1 MIDLVLGAC
10 VGLLAGL
17 LTAGGWWRSR
27 SGSRELAQL
36 VEQSGEIA
44 IHACR
49 RNGEIVLWNA
59 AAERLYGLAANAVI
73 GRKLH
78 ELLLPEAEHLP
89 FRLDN
94 ERLFD
99 GGRASAPFADIA
111 ATLPDGRHILVRS
124 TPMRLG
130 YRGET
135 LVFRLDTDLSVQDA
149 LRQQLM
155 GARARLRALSQLP
168 QVGLFETDA
177 GGLLRESS
185 PLFERLAGATRGEHW
200 ARLAVPEDAARL
212 ADGEAAARRGSPSEL
227 ELRIR
232 NGQERRLR
240 VQLAAVSEAG
250 TAGGSLVGLA
260 EDISAMRTAEA
271 ALRESESKFSRIF
284 HLMPELVMITSQRDG
299 VLLEANDAWEALS
312 GWPRHEA
319 IGRNTRE
326 LGLWPTDLDREAMLH
341 RIAEEGGF
349 AGLLDF
355 RRRDGSPLRAEAYVR
370 RIEFAGEP
378 CLLSIVRDVS
388 AAQRLAD
395 EAEHARRA
403 LLASEAMFAG
413 AFEANPDYI
422 SITRA
427 SDGKILHAN
436 SAFTQLTLWP
446 REQALGMTTI
456 ELGLWAYEEDRA
468 RVLKQLQRDGTVRDS
483 PATLRRR
490 DGVLRSCLMNTAM
503 FDIEGE
509 SCLLAIVRDIT
520 TQQETEAAHRE
531 SEARFAAFFDMAPIG
546 LVVTDTDGRFER
558 VNQRWCDLFGWSVEE
573 AAGHTTDELSPRHFD
588 DRPARQRMYEELM
601 EVGATTLADLQ
612 LRDREDRPVFVT
624 MRGRRIR
631 IGDRERLLWSVEDV
645 GALRA
650 AQARIEELNAGL
662 EVRVSER
669 TRELSEA
676 LERLERAQDNLVRA
690 EKLAALGG
698 LVAGIAHDLNTPI
711 GNCVMAA
718 SSFRELTRELHEAAS
733 GGTLRRSSLERYM
746 SDALGVADVLD
757 RGLARASTLISS
769 FKQVAADQTSE
780 QRRNFRLGQLID
792 EILLML
798 APSLKRARLR
808 VERSIAEDI
817 WLDSYPGPLGQVIT
831 NLVTNALA
839 HAFDEQPEGV
849 LRIAGER
856 AGEDEVALRIED
868 NGAGIPAELLE
879 KVFAPFFTTKR
890 EKGGTGLGLHIV
902 SSLVR
907 QKLGGRVEARSQP
920 GEGTTFVIRL
930 PVHAPADTPGE
941 DLTQTEIFSSVTQTY
956 GSEHS

>member
-1 MIDLVLGAC
+1 MIDLLLGGC
-10 VGLLAGL
+10 VGVLAGWL
-17 LTAGGWWRSR
+17 IAHGWWRSR
-27 SGSRELAQL
+27 SGSRELERL
-36 VEQSGEIA
+36 VDHTGEIA

-49 RNGEIVLWNA
+49 RDGEIVIWNA
-59 AAERLYGLAANAVI
+59 AAERLYGLNAKAAV

-99 GGRASAPFADIA
+99 GGRASTPFSDLT
-111 ATLPDGRHILVRS
+111 ATLPDGRHVAVRS
-124 TPMRLG
+124 TPLRLK
-130 YRGET
+130 YHGEA
-135 LVFRLDTDLSVQDA
+135 LVFRFDTDLSVQEE
-149 LRQQLM
+149 LQHKLH
-155 GARARLRALSQLP
+155 GIRARLRALAQLP
-168 QVGLFETDA
+168 QLGLFETDA
-177 GGLLRESS
+177 HGIVRECS
-185 PLFERLAGATRGEHW
+185 PLFERLTGTARGEHW
-200 ARLAVPEDAARL
+200 AQRVVPEDAARVTT
-212 ADGEAAARRGSPSEL
+212 GETAARRGSPAEL
-227 ELRIR
+227 ELRMR
-232 NGQERRLR
+232 NGHERRLR
-240 VQLAAVSEAG
+240 VQLAAISENG
-250 TAGGSLVGLA
+250 VQAGGLVGMV
-260 EDISAMRTAEA
+260 EDISAMRAAEA

-284 HLMPELVMITSQRDG
+284 HLMPELVTITSLRDG
-299 VLLEANDAWEALS
+299 VVLEANDAWETMS

-319 IGRNTRE
+319 IGRSTRD
-326 LGLWPTDLDREAMLH
+326 LGLWTTDLERDAVLRRVAD
-341 RIAEEGGF
+341 EGGF
-349 AGLLDF
+349 AGKLSF
-355 RRRDGSPLRAEAYVR
+355 KRRDGTMLHAETYIR
-370 RIEFAGEP
+370 RIDFAGEP
-378 CLLSIVRDVS
+378 CLLSILRDIS
-388 AAQRLAD
+388 EAQRLAE
-395 EAEHARRA
+395 EADSARRA
-403 LLASEAMFAG
+403 LRASEAMFAG

-436 SAFTQLTLWP
+436 SAFTHLTLWP
-446 REQALGMTTI
+446 REQSLGMTTI

-468 RVLKQLQRDGTVRDS
+468 RILKQLQRDGTVRDA

-509 SCLLAIVRDIT
+509 TCLLAIVRDIT
-520 TQQETEAAHRE
+520 VQQETEAAHRE

-558 VNQRWCDLFGWSVEE
+558 VNQRWCDLFGWSV
-573 AAGHTTDELSPRHFD
+573 ADVTGHTTDELSAHHFD
-588 DRPARQRMYEELM
+588 DHAARLRMYEELM
-601 EVGATTLADLQ
+601 EVGATTLADLE
-612 LRDREDRPVFVT
+612 LRARDDSPVFVT

-631 IGDRERLLWSVEDV
+631 IGNRDRLLWSVEDV
-645 GALRA
+645 GALRT

-662 EVRVSER
+662 EARVAER

-676 LERLERAQDNLVRA
+676 LERLERTQNNLVRA

-718 SSFRELTRELHEAAS
+718 SSFRELTIELHEAAS
-733 GGTLRRSSLERYM
+733 GGTLKRSSLDRYM
-746 SDALGVADVLD
+746 RDALGVADVLD
-757 RGLARASTLISS
+757 RGLARASTLVSS

-780 QRRNFRLGQLID
+780 QRRNFRLGQLVD

-798 APSLKRARLR
+798 APSLKRAHVR
-808 VERSIAEDI
+808 VERAIAEDL

-839 HAFDEQPEGV
+839 HAFDEQADGV
-849 LRIAGER
+849 LWIAAEA

-902 SSLVR
+902 TSLVQ

-920 GEGTTFVIRL
+920 GEGTAFLIRL
-930 PVHAPADTPGE
+930 PVHAPADTQDE
-941 DLTQTEIFSSVTQTY
+941 DFSQTEIFSSVTQAY
-956 GSEHS
+956 GSEQS